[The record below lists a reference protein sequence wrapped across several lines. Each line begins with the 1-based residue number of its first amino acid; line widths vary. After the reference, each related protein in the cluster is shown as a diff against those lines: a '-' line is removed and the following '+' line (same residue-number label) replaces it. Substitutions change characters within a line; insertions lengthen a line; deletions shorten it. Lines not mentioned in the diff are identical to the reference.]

1 MVEKEKRV
9 VEQALM
15 NLAEECLALEKKERP
30 EKQWLKRVYDR
41 FRAENGQMGKAAADE
56 LLFRRM
62 YAAEPDKPSDTLK
75 IRYWRT
81 GRHLPVNREQCEMF
95 GQALNLSEGER
106 RFLIQGY
113 CDRCDRVFE
122 AGTEEAVY
130 RERLAILEE
139 LRREYLDKVHPAMK
153 RQLYHAGAKM
163 EHSLR
168 HLYYTDARNYIHF
181 RQEGT
186 AFQVGRH
193 ISSINYMSE
202 FGRQMKLLGE
212 IPRKTMIRHLLIFSI
227 PFVNEERLSRWLRKL
242 GYLGLDENHTQADAG
257 RLDRLLL
264 GYLRLYEDCC
274 AGREPADCCAWLRES
289 SQLLDRYLEKR
300 QNVSLR
306 IFYFKALKDYE

>member
-1 MVEKEKRV
+1 MSGTGEKG
-9 VEQALM
+9 A
-15 NLAEECLALEKKERP
+15 P

-56 LLFRRM
+56 LLFRGM
-62 YAAEPDKPSDTLK
+62 YAAEPDKPSDTLEN
-75 IRYWRT
+75 RCWRT

-242 GYLGLDENHTQADAG
+242 GYLGLDENHTQAAAG
-257 RLDRLLL
+257 RLDRLLRDGVQDTSFAVSEEQL
-264 GYLRLYEDCC
+264 TSREILDQLNAYVDGHPALPEGCAEGAEEVVLDKWKAGNDGYPVFEW
-274 AGREPADCCAWLRES
+274 E
-289 SQLLDRYLEKR
+289 
-300 QNVSLR
+300 
-306 IFYFKALKDYE
+306 